1 MHTGYPRWTL
11 RDSVFAPR
19 TMETISFN
27 LLNTADIYDDCAK
40 IDFQSFRI
48 SNDIE
53 DTVERKNV
61 LDCIQSYY
69 MELIDIFTYQAIQ
82 SKTPSIFVLDL
93 SSYISWLKSLGVLDN
108 QYSEENIRQLW
119 NKAKEL
125 GEVHALT
132 HFNGK
137 QNSNG
142 FGQEIFGCIKA
153 FYSFVSPYCYRSLS
167 Y

>member
-1 MHTGYPRWTL
+1 MN
-11 RDSVFAPR
+11 D
-19 TMETISFN
+19 IFN

-48 SNDIE
+48 SNDVE
-53 DTVERKNV
+53 NTKERKIV

-69 MELIDIFTYQAIQ
+69 MELIDLFTYQAIQ
-82 SKTPSIFVLDL
+82 SKTPNIFVLDL
-93 SSYISWLKSLGVLDN
+93 SSYISWLKSLDVLDN

-125 GEVHALT
+125 GEVQALT
-132 HFNGK
+132 QLQKTKSYWFRARH
-137 QNSNG
+137 
-142 FGQEIFGCIKA
+142 IWMHYPKA
-153 FYSFVSPYCYRSLS
+153 LYSFVSPYCYRSLS